1 MKLKNYLNK
10 NKIGGLILIIVIII
24 AFGFGGFGGGFL
36 SNNQNNLAK
45 INKTNVTSQDL
56 IDFIN
61 RSGIAQETIQ
71 KNINNNIIE
80 ELLTGLVS
88 NILLSFEIEDFDMT
102 ISQNSLSDK
111 IKLNNNFND
120 NNGNFERLKYEK
132 FLLENNISAP
142 LFEKRLKD
150 RELQKKLFD
159 FIGAGTVSPKFLTK
173 KLYEVENRKLNIE
186 FINLDM
192 FYKKSDEITENDLI
206 SFIEENEDK
215 LKVEYIDFKYALIN
229 PRNLIGISEYNQEFF
244 DKIDQ
249 IENSILNGVEFDSI
263 ISELNINTTKI
274 EDYKYSDTSNNIQK
288 KIYEVRNNDFDIF
301 EEGENYIIYKIE
313 SLKKKKP
320 NLNDNQIR
328 KEIIELVVQKN
339 KFDYNKNILEKIK
352 NDKFT
357 KQDFLELGKDQIQSL
372 KFNSI
377 KDNNKFEINS
387 VQMLYSLPLDSFTL
401 INDDNKNIYL
411 AKINNYDEINIEM
424 NSEDFEKFSNK
435 ENMEIR
441 NNILKSYDLLINQK
455 YNVDINQVAINNVK
469 NLFQWL

>member
-215 LKVEYIDFKYALIN
+215 LKVEYIDFKYASIN
-229 PRNLIGISEYNQEFF
+229 PRNLIGINEYNQEFF

-263 ISELNINTTKI
+263 ISELNINTTKV

-352 NDKFT
+352 NKKFT

-469 NLFQWL
+469 NLFQ

>member
-1 MKLKNYLNK
+1 MKLGNYLNK

-36 SNNQNNLAK
+36 SNNQNNVAK

-102 ISQNSLSDK
+102 ISQSSLSDK
-111 IKLNNNFND
+111 IKFNNNFND
-120 NNGNFERLKYEK
+120 DNGNFERLKYEK

-206 SFIEENEDK
+206 SFIEVNEDK
-215 LKVEYIDFKYALIN
+215 LKVEYIDFKYASIN
-229 PRNLIGISEYNQEFF
+229 PQNLIGIKEYNQEFF

-263 ISELNINTTKI
+263 ISELNISTTKV

-320 NLNDNQIR
+320 NLDDNQIR

-387 VQMLYSLPLDSFTL
+387 VQMLYSLPLDSITL

-411 AKINNYDEINIEM
+411 AKINNYDELNTEM
-424 NSEDFEKFSNK
+424 NTEDFEKLLNK

-469 NLFQWL
+469 NLFQ

>member
-88 NILLSFEIEDFDMT
+88 NILLSFEIEDFGMT

-186 FINLDM
+186 FINLDV
-192 FYKKSDEITENDLI
+192 FYKKSDEIAENDLI

-215 LKVEYIDFKYALIN
+215 LKVEYIDFKYASIN
-229 PRNLIGISEYNQEFF
+229 PRNLIGINEYNQEFF

-263 ISELNINTTKI
+263 ISELNINTTKV
-274 EDYKYSDTSNNIQK
+274 EDYKYSNTSDNIQK

-313 SLKKKKP
+313 SLQKKKP

-352 NDKFT
+352 NEKFT

-411 AKINNYDEINIEM
+411 AKINNYDEINIEI

-469 NLFQWL
+469 NLFQ

>member
-1 MKLKNYLNK
+1 MKLGNYLNK

-36 SNNQNNLAK
+36 SNNQNNVAK

-102 ISQNSLSDK
+102 ISQSSLSDK
-111 IKLNNNFND
+111 IKFNNNFND
-120 NNGNFERLKYEK
+120 DNGNFERLKYEK

-142 LFEKRLKD
+142 LFEKRLRD

-159 FIGAGTVSPKFLTK
+159 FIGAGTVSPKFLAK
-173 KLYEVENRKLNIE
+173 KLYEVENRKINIE

-192 FYKKSDEITENDLI
+192 FYKKNDEITENDLI
-206 SFIEENEDK
+206 NFINENEDQ
-215 LKVEYIDFKYALIN
+215 LKVEYIDFKYASIN
-229 PRNLIGISEYNQEFF
+229 PQNLIGIKEYNQEFF

-263 ISELNINTTKI
+263 ISELNISTTKV

-313 SLKKKKP
+313 SLKNKKP
-320 NLNDNQIR
+320 NLVDNKIR

-387 VQMLYSLPLDSFTL
+387 VQMLYSLPLDSITL

-469 NLFQWL
+469 NLFQ

>member
-1 MKLKNYLNK
+1 MKLGNYLNK

-36 SNNQNNLAK
+36 SNNQNNVAK
-45 INKTNVTSQDL
+45 INKTNITSQDL

-102 ISQNSLSDK
+102 ISQSSLSDK
-111 IKLNNNFND
+111 IKFNNNFND
-120 NNGNFERLKYEK
+120 DNGNFERLKYEK

-159 FIGAGTVSPKFLTK
+159 FIGAGTVSPKFLAK

-215 LKVEYIDFKYALIN
+215 LKVEYIDFKYASIN
-229 PRNLIGISEYNQEFF
+229 PQNLIGINEYNQEFF

-263 ISELNINTTKI
+263 ISELNISTTKV
-274 EDYKYSDTSNNIQK
+274 EDYKYSDTSNDIQK
-288 KIYEVRNNDFDIF
+288 KIYEVRRNNFDIF
-301 EEGENYIIYKIE
+301 EEGENYIVYKIE

-320 NLNDNQIR
+320 NLKDNQIK

-352 NDKFT
+352 NEKFT
-357 KQDFLELGKDQIQSL
+357 EQNFLELGKDQIQSL

-387 VQMLYSLPLDSFTL
+387 VKMLYSLPLKSITL
-401 INDDNKNIYL
+401 INDENNNIYL
-411 AKINNYDEINIEM
+411 AKINNYDELNTEM
-424 NSEDFEKFSNK
+424 NTEDFEKLLNK

-469 NLFQWL
+469 NLFQ

>member
-1 MKLKNYLNK
+1 MKLGNYLNK

-36 SNNQNNLAK
+36 SNNQNNVAK
-45 INKTNVTSQDL
+45 INKTNITSQDL

-102 ISQNSLSDK
+102 ISQSSLSDK
-111 IKLNNNFND
+111 IKFNNNFND
-120 NNGNFERLKYEK
+120 DNGNFERLKYEK

-159 FIGAGTVSPKFLTK
+159 FIGAGTVSPKFLAK
-173 KLYEVENRKLNIE
+173 KLYEIENRKLNIE

-206 SFIEENEDK
+206 NFINENEDQ
-215 LKVEYIDFKYALIN
+215 LKVEYIDFKYASIN
-229 PRNLIGISEYNQEFF
+229 PQNLIGINEYNQEFF

-263 ISELNINTTKI
+263 ISELNINTTKV
-274 EDYKYSDTSNNIQK
+274 EDYKYSDTSNDIQK
-288 KIYEVRNNDFDIF
+288 KIYEVRNNNFDIF

-320 NLNDNQIR
+320 NLKDNQIK

-352 NDKFT
+352 SEKFSE
-357 KQDFLELGKDQIQSL
+357 QDFLELGKDQIQSL

-387 VQMLYSLPLDSFTL
+387 VQMLYSLPLKSITL
-401 INDDNKNIYL
+401 INDDNNNIYL
-411 AKINNYDEINIEM
+411 AKINNYDELNIEM
-424 NSEDFEKFSNK
+424 NSEDFEKLSNK
-435 ENMEIR
+435 DNMEIR
-441 NNILKSYDLLINQK
+441 NNILRSYDLLINQK
-455 YNVDINQVAINNVK
+455 YNVDINQAAINNVK
-469 NLFQWL
+469 NLFQ

>member
-1 MKLKNYLNK
+1 MKLGNYLNK

-36 SNNQNNLAK
+36 SNNQNNVAK
-45 INKTNVTSQDL
+45 INKTNITSQDL

-61 RSGIAQETIQ
+61 RSGISQETLQ

-102 ISQNSLSDK
+102 ISQSSLSDK

-120 NNGNFERLKYEK
+120 DNGNFQRLKYEK

-159 FIGAGTVSPKFLTK
+159 FIGAGTVSPKFLAK

-206 SFIEENEDK
+206 NFIDENEDK
-215 LKVEYIDFKYALIN
+215 LKVEYIDFKYASIN
-229 PRNLIGISEYNQEFF
+229 PQNLIGINEYNQEFF

-249 IENSILNGVEFDSI
+249 IENNILNGVEFDSI
-263 ISELNINTTKI
+263 TSELNINTTKV
-274 EDYKYSDTSNNIQK
+274 EDYKYSDTSNDIQK
-288 KIYEVRNNDFDIF
+288 KIYEVRNNNFDII

-320 NLNDNQIR
+320 NINDNQIR

-352 NDKFT
+352 NEKFS

-387 VQMLYSLPLDSFTL
+387 VQMLYSLPLKSITL
-401 INDDNKNIYL
+401 INDENKNIYL
-411 AKINNYDEINIEM
+411 AKINNYDELNIEM
-424 NSEDFEKFSNK
+424 NSEDFEKLSNK
-435 ENMEIR
+435 DNMEIR
-441 NNILKSYDLLINQK
+441 NKILKSYDLLINQK
-455 YNVDINQVAINNVK
+455 YNVDINQAAINNVK
-469 NLFQWL
+469 NLFQ

>member
-88 NILLSFEIEDFDMT
+88 NLLLSFEIEDFDMT

-215 LKVEYIDFKYALIN
+215 LKVEYIDFKYASIN
-229 PRNLIGISEYNQEFF
+229 PRNLIGINEYNQEFF

-263 ISELNINTTKI
+263 ISELNINTTKV

-377 KDNNKFEINS
+377 KDNNNLK
-387 VQMLYSLPLDSFTL
+387 L
-401 INDDNKNIYL
+401 I
-411 AKINNYDEINIEM
+411 
-424 NSEDFEKFSNK
+424 
-435 ENMEIR
+435 
-441 NNILKSYDLLINQK
+441 
-455 YNVDINQVAINNVK
+455 
-469 NLFQWL
+469 LFKCFIHYH

>member
-229 PRNLIGISEYNQEFF
+229 PRNLIGINEYNQEFF

-263 ISELNINTTKI
+263 ISELNINTTKV

-320 NLNDNQIR
+320 NLKDNQIK

-352 NDKFT
+352 NEKFT
-357 KQDFLELGKDQIQSL
+357 EQNFLELGKDQIQSL

-387 VQMLYSLPLDSFTL
+387 VKMLYSLPLKSITL
-401 INDDNKNIYL
+401 INDENNNIYL
-411 AKINNYDEINIEM
+411 AKINNYDELNTEM
-424 NSEDFEKFSNK
+424 NTEDFEKLLNK

-469 NLFQWL
+469 NLFQ

>member
-1 MKLKNYLNK
+1 MKLGNYLNK

-36 SNNQNNLAK
+36 SNNQNNVAK
-45 INKTNVTSQDL
+45 INKTNITTQDL

-102 ISQNSLSDK
+102 ISQSSLSDK
-111 IKLNNNFND
+111 IKFNNNFND
-120 NNGNFERLKYEK
+120 DNGNFERIKYEK

-159 FIGAGTVSPKFLTK
+159 FIGAGTVSPKFLAK
-173 KLYEVENRKLNIE
+173 KLYEFENRKLNIE

-206 SFIEENEDK
+206 NFIDENEDQ
-215 LKVEYIDFKYALIN
+215 LKVEYIDFKYASIN
-229 PRNLIGISEYNQEFF
+229 PQNLIGINEYNQEFF

-263 ISELNINTTKI
+263 ISELNITTTKV
-274 EDYKYSDTSNNIQK
+274 EDYKYSDTSNDIQK
-288 KIYEVRNNDFDIF
+288 KIYEVRNNNFDIF

-320 NLNDNQIR
+320 NLKDNQIK

-339 KFDYNKNILEKIK
+339 RFDYNKNILEKIK
-352 NDKFT
+352 NEKFT
-357 KQDFLELGKDQIQSL
+357 EQNFLELGKDQIQSL

-387 VQMLYSLPLDSFTL
+387 VKMLYSLPLKSITL
-401 INDDNKNIYL
+401 INDENNNIYL
-411 AKINNYDEINIEM
+411 AKINNYDELNTEM
-424 NSEDFEKFSNK
+424 NTEDFEKLLNK

-469 NLFQWL
+469 NLFQ

>member
-206 SFIEENEDK
+206 NFINENEDQ
-215 LKVEYIDFKYALIN
+215 LKVEYIDFKYASIN
-229 PRNLIGISEYNQEFF
+229 PQNLIGINEYNQEFF

-263 ISELNINTTKI
+263 ISELNINTTKV

-352 NDKFT
+352 NKKFT

-435 ENMEIR
+435 KNMEIR

-469 NLFQWL
+469 NLFQ

>member
-1 MKLKNYLNK
+1 MKIGSYLKK
-10 NKIGGLILIIVIII
+10 NRIGGLILIIVTIIG
-24 AFGFGGFGGGFL
+24 FGFSGFGGGFL
-36 SNNQNNLAK
+36 SNNQNNVAK
-45 INKTNVTSQDL
+45 INKTNVTTQDL
-56 IDFIN
+56 VNYIN
-61 RSGIAQETIQ
+61 QSGVSQKVIQE
-71 KNINNNIIE
+71 NINNNVIE
-80 ELLTGLVS
+80 ELLSGLISVTLLGLEIDDF
-88 NILLSFEIEDFDMT
+88 NIK
-102 ISQNSLSDK
+102 ISQNSLFEK
-111 IKLNNNFND
+111 IKLNKNFYND
-120 NNGNFERLKYEK
+120 DGKFERLKYEK

-206 SFIEENEDK
+206 SFIEENEAK
-215 LKVEYIDFKYALIN
+215 LKVEYIDFKYASIN
-229 PRNLIGISEYNQEFF
+229 PRNLIGINEYNQEFF

-263 ISELNINTTKI
+263 ISELNINTTKV
-274 EDYKYSDTSNNIQK
+274 EDFKYSDTSNNIQK
-288 KIYEVRNNDFDIF
+288 KIYEVRNNNFDIF

-320 NLNDNQIR
+320 NLKDNQIK
-328 KEIIELVVQKN
+328 KEIIELVIQKN

-352 NDKFT
+352 NKKFT

-469 NLFQWL
+469 NLFQ

>member
-1 MKLKNYLNK
+1 MKLGNYLNK

-36 SNNQNNLAK
+36 SNNQNNVAK
-45 INKTNVTSQDL
+45 INKTNITSQDL

-61 RSGIAQETIQ
+61 RSGISQETLQ

-102 ISQNSLSDK
+102 ISQSSLSDK

-120 NNGNFERLKYEK
+120 DNGNFQRLKYEK

-159 FIGAGTVSPKFLTK
+159 FIGAGTVSPKFLAK

-192 FYKKSDEITENDLI
+192 FYRKSDEVTENDLI
-206 SFIEENEDK
+206 NFINENEDQ
-215 LKVEYIDFKYALIN
+215 LKVEYIDFKYASIN
-229 PRNLIGISEYNQEFF
+229 PQNLIGINEYNQDFF

-263 ISELNINTTKI
+263 ISELNINTTKV
-274 EDYKYSDTSNNIQK
+274 EDYKYSDTSNDIQK
-288 KIYEVRNNDFDIF
+288 KIYEVRNDNFDIF

-313 SLKKKKP
+313 NLEKKKP
-320 NLNDNQIR
+320 DLNDNQIR
-328 KEIIELVVQKN
+328 KEIIKLVVQKN

-352 NDKFT
+352 NEKFT
-357 KQDFLELGKDQIQSL
+357 EQDFLELGKDQVQSL

-387 VQMLYSLPLDSFTL
+387 VQMLYSLPIDSITL

-411 AKINNYDEINIEM
+411 AKINNYDELNTEM
-424 NSEDFEKFSNK
+424 NTEDFEKLLNK

-469 NLFQWL
+469 NLFQ

>member
-1 MKLKNYLNK
+1 
-10 NKIGGLILIIVIII
+10 
-24 AFGFGGFGGGFL
+24 
-36 SNNQNNLAK
+36 
-45 INKTNVTSQDL
+45 
-56 IDFIN
+56 
-61 RSGIAQETIQ
+61 
-71 KNINNNIIE
+71 
-80 ELLTGLVS
+80 
-88 NILLSFEIEDFDMT
+88 MT

-215 LKVEYIDFKYALIN
+215 LKVEYIDFKYASIN
-229 PRNLIGISEYNQEFF
+229 PRNLIGINEYNQEFF

-263 ISELNINTTKI
+263 ISELNINTTKV

-387 VQMLYSLPLDSFTL
+387 VQMLYSLPLDSITL

>member
-206 SFIEENEDK
+206 SFIEVNEDK
-215 LKVEYIDFKYALIN
+215 LKVEYIDFKYASIN
-229 PRNLIGISEYNQEFF
+229 PRNLIGINEYNQEFF

-263 ISELNINTTKI
+263 ISELNINTTKV

-320 NLNDNQIR
+320 NLDDNQIR
-328 KEIIELVVQKN
+328 KVII
-339 KFDYNKNILEKIK
+339 
-352 NDKFT
+352 
-357 KQDFLELGKDQIQSL
+357 
-372 KFNSI
+372 
-377 KDNNKFEINS
+377 
-387 VQMLYSLPLDSFTL
+387 
-401 INDDNKNIYL
+401 
-411 AKINNYDEINIEM
+411 
-424 NSEDFEKFSNK
+424 
-435 ENMEIR
+435 
-441 NNILKSYDLLINQK
+441 
-455 YNVDINQVAINNVK
+455 
-469 NLFQWL
+469 

>member
-1 MKLKNYLNK
+1 MKLGNYLNK

-36 SNNQNNLAK
+36 SNNQNNVAK
-45 INKTNVTSQDL
+45 INKTNITSQDL

-102 ISQNSLSDK
+102 ISQSSLSDK
-111 IKLNNNFND
+111 IKFNNNFND
-120 NNGNFERLKYEK
+120 DNGNFERLKYEK

-159 FIGAGTVSPKFLTK
+159 FIGAGTVSPKFLAK

-206 SFIEENEDK
+206 NFIDENEDQ
-215 LKVEYIDFKYALIN
+215 LKVEYIDFKYASVN
-229 PRNLIGISEYNQEFF
+229 PQNLIGINEYNQEFF

-249 IENSILNGVEFDSI
+249 IENSILNGVEFDSV
-263 ISELNINTTKI
+263 ISELNINTIKV
-274 EDYKYSDTSNNIQK
+274 EDYKYSDTSNDIQK
-288 KIYEVRNNDFDIF
+288 KIYEVRNNNFDIF

-328 KEIIELVVQKN
+328 KEIIDLVVQKN

-352 NDKFT
+352 NEEFT
-357 KQDFLELGKDQIQSL
+357 EQDFLELGKDQIQSL

-387 VQMLYSLPLDSFTL
+387 VQMLYSLPLKSITL
-401 INDDNKNIYL
+401 INDENNNIYL
-411 AKINNYDEINIEM
+411 AKINNYDELITEM
-424 NSEDFEKFSNK
+424 NTEDFEKLLNK

-469 NLFQWL
+469 NLFQ

>member
-1 MKLKNYLNK
+1 MKLGNYLNK

-36 SNNQNNLAK
+36 SNNQNNVAK
-45 INKTNVTSQDL
+45 INKTNITSQDL

-102 ISQNSLSDK
+102 ISQSSLSDK

-120 NNGNFERLKYEK
+120 DNGNFVRLKYEK

-159 FIGAGTVSPKFLTK
+159 FIGAGTVSPKFLAK
-173 KLYEVENRKLNIE
+173 KLYEIENRKLNIE

-206 SFIEENEDK
+206 NFIDENEDQ
-215 LKVEYIDFKYALIN
+215 LKVEYIDFKYASIN
-229 PRNLIGISEYNQEFF
+229 PQNLIGINEYNQEFF

-263 ISELNINTTKI
+263 ISELNINTTKV
-274 EDYKYSDTSNNIQK
+274 EDYKYSDTSNDIQK
-288 KIYEVRNNDFDIF
+288 KIYEVRNNNFDIF

-313 SLKKKKP
+313 SLKNKKP

-352 NDKFT
+352 NEKFT

-387 VQMLYSLPLDSFTL
+387 VKMLYSLPLKSITL
-401 INDDNKNIYL
+401 INDENNNIYL
-411 AKINNYDEINIEM
+411 AKINNYDELNTEM
-424 NSEDFEKFSNK
+424 NTEDFEKLLNK

-469 NLFQWL
+469 NLFQ

>member
-1 MKLKNYLNK
+1 MKLGNYLNK

-36 SNNQNNLAK
+36 SNNQNNVAK
-45 INKTNVTSQDL
+45 INKTNITSQDL

-102 ISQNSLSDK
+102 ISQSSLSDK
-111 IKLNNNFND
+111 IKFNNNFND
-120 NNGNFERLKYEK
+120 DNGNFERLKYEK

-159 FIGAGTVSPKFLTK
+159 FIGAGTVSPKFLAK

-206 SFIEENEDK
+206 NFIDENEDQ
-215 LKVEYIDFKYALIN
+215 LKVEYIDFKYASIN
-229 PRNLIGISEYNQEFF
+229 PQNLIGINEYNQEFF

-263 ISELNINTTKI
+263 ISELNISTTKV
-274 EDYKYSDTSNNIQK
+274 EDYKYSDTSNDIQK
-288 KIYEVRNNDFDIF
+288 KIYEVRNNNFDIF

-320 NLNDNQIR
+320 NLKDNQIK

-352 NDKFT
+352 NEKFT
-357 KQDFLELGKDQIQSL
+357 EQNFLELGKDQIQSL

-387 VQMLYSLPLDSFTL
+387 VKMLYSLPLKSITL
-401 INDDNKNIYL
+401 INDENNNIYL
-411 AKINNYDEINIEM
+411 AKINNYDELNTEM
-424 NSEDFEKFSNK
+424 NTEDFEKLLNK

-469 NLFQWL
+469 NLFQ

>member
-1 MKLKNYLNK
+1 MKLGNYLNK

-36 SNNQNNLAK
+36 SNNQNNVAK
-45 INKTNVTSQDL
+45 INKTNITSQDL

-102 ISQNSLSDK
+102 ISQSSLSDK
-111 IKLNNNFND
+111 IKFNNNFND
-120 NNGNFERLKYEK
+120 DNGNFERLKYEK

-159 FIGAGTVSPKFLTK
+159 FIGAGTVSPKFLAK

-206 SFIEENEDK
+206 NFINENEDQ
-215 LKVEYIDFKYALIN
+215 LKVEYIDFKYASIN
-229 PRNLIGISEYNQEFF
+229 PQNLIGINEYNQEFF

-263 ISELNINTTKI
+263 ISELNISTTKV
-274 EDYKYSDTSNNIQK
+274 EDYKYSDTSNDIQK
-288 KIYEVRNNDFDIF
+288 KIYEVRNNNFDIF

-320 NLNDNQIR
+320 NLKDNQIK
-328 KEIIELVVQKN
+328 KEIIELVAQKN

-352 NDKFT
+352 NEKFT
-357 KQDFLELGKDQIQSL
+357 EQNFLELGKDQIQSL

-387 VQMLYSLPLDSFTL
+387 VKMLYSLPLKSITL
-401 INDDNKNIYL
+401 INDENNNIYL
-411 AKINNYDEINIEM
+411 AKINNYDELNTEM
-424 NSEDFEKFSNK
+424 NTEDFEKLLNK

-469 NLFQWL
+469 NLFQ

>member
-1 MKLKNYLNK
+1 MKLRNYLTK

-36 SNNQNNLAK
+36 SNNQNNVAK
-45 INKTNVTSQDL
+45 INKTNITSQDL

-102 ISQNSLSDK
+102 ISQSSLSDK

-120 NNGNFERLKYEK
+120 DNGNFERLKYEK

-159 FIGAGTVSPKFLTK
+159 FIGAGTVSPKFLAK
-173 KLYEVENRKLNIE
+173 KLYEIENRKLNIE

-206 SFIEENEDK
+206 NFIDENEDQ
-215 LKVEYIDFKYALIN
+215 LKVEYIDFKYASIN
-229 PRNLIGISEYNQEFF
+229 PKNLIGINEYNQEFF
-244 DKIDQ
+244 DKVDQ

-263 ISELNINTTKI
+263 ISELNVNTTNV

-288 KIYEVRNNDFDIF
+288 KIYEVRNNNFDIF

-313 SLKKKKP
+313 SLKNKKP
-320 NLNDNQIR
+320 NLNDDQTR
-328 KEIIELVVQKN
+328 REIIELVVQKN

-352 NDKFT
+352 NEKFT

-387 VQMLYSLPLDSFTL
+387 VKMLYSLPLESITL
-401 INDDNKNIYL
+401 INDENNNIYL
-411 AKINNYDEINIEM
+411 AKINNYDELNTEM
-424 NSEDFEKFSNK
+424 NTEDFEKLLNK

-469 NLFQWL
+469 NLFQ

>member
-1 MKLKNYLNK
+1 MKLGNYLNK

-36 SNNQNNLAK
+36 SNNQNNVAK
-45 INKTNVTSQDL
+45 INKTNITSQDL

-102 ISQNSLSDK
+102 ISQSSLSDK
-111 IKLNNNFND
+111 IKFNNNFND
-120 NNGNFERLKYEK
+120 DNGNFERLKYEK

-159 FIGAGTVSPKFLTK
+159 FIGAGTVSPKFLAK

-206 SFIEENEDK
+206 NFIDENEDQ
-215 LKVEYIDFKYALIN
+215 LKVEYIDFKYASIN
-229 PRNLIGISEYNQEFF
+229 PQNLIGINEYNQEFF

-263 ISELNINTTKI
+263 ISELNITTTKV
-274 EDYKYSDTSNNIQK
+274 EDYKYSDTSNDIQK
-288 KIYEVRNNDFDIF
+288 KIYEVRNNNFDIF

-320 NLNDNQIR
+320 NLKDNQIK

-352 NDKFT
+352 NEKFT
-357 KQDFLELGKDQIQSL
+357 EQNFLELGKDQIQSL

-387 VQMLYSLPLDSFTL
+387 VKMLYSLPLKSITL
-401 INDDNKNIYL
+401 INDENNNIYL
-411 AKINNYDEINIEM
+411 AKINNYDELNTEM
-424 NSEDFEKFSNK
+424 NTEDFEKLLNK

-469 NLFQWL
+469 NLFQ

>member
-215 LKVEYIDFKYALIN
+215 LKVEYIDFKYASIN
-229 PRNLIGISEYNQEFF
+229 PQNLIGINEYNQEFF

-263 ISELNINTTKI
+263 ISELNINTTKV

-352 NDKFT
+352 NKKFT

-387 VQMLYSLPLDSFTL
+387 VKMLYSLPLKSITL
-401 INDDNKNIYL
+401 INDENNNIYL
-411 AKINNYDEINIEM
+411 AKINNYDEINIEI

-469 NLFQWL
+469 NLFQ

>member
-88 NILLSFEIEDFDMT
+88 NLLLSFEIEDFDMT

-215 LKVEYIDFKYALIN
+215 LKVEYIDFKYASIN
-229 PRNLIGISEYNQEFF
+229 PRNLIGINEYNQEFF

-263 ISELNINTTKI
+263 ISELNINTTKV

-387 VQMLYSLPLDSFTL
+387 VQMLYSLPLKSITL

-469 NLFQWL
+469 NLFQ